1 MSRITPTRA
10 NVRFANI
17 GYTSEKEYPIVTEVR
32 PLSVIA
38 AEVLRLWTSPANY
51 AAKPYLRAMLSLRT
65 VSDNYGADSGEFI
78 VLYALSNMQ
87 TWRGDDA
94 RRIKKELKAH
104 LPAKYR

>member
-1 MSRITPTRA
+1 MKASLTIVGVTTKPA
-10 NVRFANI
+10 EV
-17 GYTSEKEYPIVTEVR
+17 VTETR

-65 VSDNYGADSGEFI
+65 VADNYGADSGEFI